1 MQKEKPKMGLV
12 LVDLKN
18 MKAVE
23 LKSTG
28 YWKGQAR
35 QPEGRHGSLTV
46 LTGQFYS
53 NMNSVSAAENYW
65 RASCTTGAL
74 FLNGHSGSGTIVM

>member
-18 MKAVE
+18 MKTVE

-35 QPEGRHGSLTV
+35 QSEGRHG
-46 LTGQFYS
+46 
-53 NMNSVSAAENYW
+53 
-65 RASCTTGAL
+65 
-74 FLNGHSGSGTIVM
+74 